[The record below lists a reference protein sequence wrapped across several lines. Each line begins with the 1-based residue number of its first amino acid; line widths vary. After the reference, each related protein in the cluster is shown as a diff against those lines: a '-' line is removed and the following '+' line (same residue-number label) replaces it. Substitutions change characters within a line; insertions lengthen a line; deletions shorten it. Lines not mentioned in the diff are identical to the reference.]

1 MASEDPVYLSPGEY
15 AALMRVNAD
24 TVRRLIKE
32 GRLEVVKVGG
42 QYRIPRPTP
51 GPPPTM
57 KNWAASSQRRNA

>member
-51 GPPPTM
+51 GPLV
-57 KNWAASSQRRNA
+57 NSGAA